1 MQTFDSFTAEVVPSV
16 LTIGVFDGVHLGH
29 QALIARVVESAHS
42 TGRRAVVV
50 TFYPYPYVVLGH
62 AIPYYLTTTEEKLA
76 LFEQLGVD
84 LSVVLEFTPETA
96 RTPAAEFVGWLVG
109 RVGMTEL
116 WVGHDFALGYRR
128 EGNVAYLRQAGARLG
143 FGVNELDAT
152 ALEGEIISS
161 SRIREALRAG
171 DVVTAR
177 RFLGRPYRL
186 TGAVVEGAKRGRSI
200 GIPTANLDVQ
210 PEKAVPLAG
219 VYACLAH
226 AGRSSYQAVTN
237 IGTRPTFDNGA
248 PTIEAH
254 LLDFEGNL
262 YGQTL
267 ALEFIARLRGEQRFK
282 EVAQLVAQIH
292 ADMDAAR
299 QLLNHNP

>member
-1 MQTFDSFTAEVVPSV
+1 MQTRDSFTAEVVPSV
-16 LTIGVFDGVHLGH
+16 LTIGVFDGVHVGH
-29 QALIARVVESAHS
+29 QALIERMVESARA

-62 AIPYYLTTTEEKLA
+62 AMPYYLTTTEEKLV

-84 LSVVLEFTPETA
+84 LSVVLEFTPEMA
-96 RTPAAEFVGWLVG
+96 RTPAAAFVDWLVG

-186 TGAVVEGAKRGRSI
+186 TGAVVEGAKRGRTI

-219 VYACLAH
+219 VYACFAH

-254 LLDFEGNL
+254 LLDFEGDL

-267 ALEFIARLRGEQRFK
+267 SLEFIARLRGEQRFK
-282 EVAQLVAQIH
+282 EVTHLVAQIH
-292 ADMDAAR
+292 ADISAAR
-299 QLLNHNP
+299 QMLNHQP